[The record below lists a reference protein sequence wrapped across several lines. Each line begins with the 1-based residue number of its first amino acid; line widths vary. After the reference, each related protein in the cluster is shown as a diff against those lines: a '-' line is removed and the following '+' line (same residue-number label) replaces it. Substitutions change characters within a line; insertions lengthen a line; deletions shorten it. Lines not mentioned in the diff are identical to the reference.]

1 MTDTTDSTDPNVGGV
16 KPFDRFEDDSCHG
29 CQFAV
34 RKPDDKLRAPWVRPY
49 GCVNLD
55 IIKLSIKAAIRSLRD
70 AQTYMSW
77 DEWQPNKPTVEK
89 LNSAARWS
97 TDAAD
102 LLWDLFRYGYM
113 EPETVCVFKRNK
125 VESTEETPK

>member
-1 MTDTTDSTDPNVGGV
+1 MTMTTDPPDPNVGGV
-16 KPFDRFEDDSCHG
+16 KPFDRFKGDSCHG
-29 CQFAV
+29 CRFAV

-49 GCVNLD
+49 GCVNPD
-55 IIKLSIKAAIRSLRD
+55 MVKISIKAAIRSLED

-77 DEWQPNKPTVEK
+77 DEWQPNRPTVDK

-113 EPETVCVFKRNK
+113 EPETVCVFKSNK
-125 VESTEETPK
+125 VEEASK